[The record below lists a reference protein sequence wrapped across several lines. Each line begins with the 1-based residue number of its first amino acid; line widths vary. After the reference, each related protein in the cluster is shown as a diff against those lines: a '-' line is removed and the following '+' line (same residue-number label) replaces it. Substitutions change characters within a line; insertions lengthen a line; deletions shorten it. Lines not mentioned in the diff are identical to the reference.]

1 MKIKISNN
9 TTDVSCQ
16 MEILPGETKGLKQ
29 KELAKFIYNAYKAAE
44 LIWKKYPQFK
54 LVVFGTYS
62 EEEEKLIEQGNKKG
76 KWQDIS

>member
-1 MKIKISNN
+1 MKTKISNN
-9 TTDVSCQ
+9 TTDVSCH
-16 MEILPGETKGLKQ
+16 MEILPRQTRGLNQ
-29 KELAKFIYNAYKAAE
+29 KDLAKFIYNAHKAAE